1 MTAGRAAH
9 GTARRLHGAA
19 WVLTLTASLLAC
31 GGQDEADPATGPA
44 GSGTDPVGGS
54 ESDTDGSTPT
64 STGDGDARVVVDGE
78 SYRFAFHGFTV
89 DSGAAAINGVSEVC
103 DPSFMGAAFMAE
115 GYLVDDTGE
124 VVVDNSIVAG
134 RIRLSLPTSGHED
147 EVPTE
152 VSVLIVEDAIDGED
166 TVGAGVTGDF
176 TVDGSTASGRFEVP
190 HRGASGATYD
200 VEVDVTC
207 PT

>member
-1 MTAGRAAH
+1 M
-9 GTARRLHGAA
+9 
-19 WVLTLTASLLAC
+19 
-31 GGQDEADPATGPA
+31 
-44 GSGTDPVGGS
+44 
-54 ESDTDGSTPT
+54 
-64 STGDGDARVVVDGE
+64 
-78 SYRFAFHGFTV
+78 
-89 DSGAAAINGVSEVC
+89 
-103 DPSFMGAAFMAE
+103 
-115 GYLVDDTGE
+115 DDTGE
-124 VVVDNSIVAG
+124 VVVNNSIVAG